1 MLQLQQ
7 QPQQTASTEQI
18 REEIAQMLQTLDD
31 YNVRVVKGFIE
42 RLKEFYERANE
53 MHGAS

>member
-7 QPQQTASTEQI
+7 QPQQTTSTEQI